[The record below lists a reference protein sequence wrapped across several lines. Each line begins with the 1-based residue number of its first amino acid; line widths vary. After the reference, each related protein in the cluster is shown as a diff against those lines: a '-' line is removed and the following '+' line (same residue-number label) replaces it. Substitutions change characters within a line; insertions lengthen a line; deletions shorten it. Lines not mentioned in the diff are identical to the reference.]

1 MGRRCYIAAMSSAAI
16 PSLPAEEQLAQLERG
31 VVDLVSREDLLG
43 RLKESVAKGRPLRI
57 KAGFDPTRPDLHLG
71 HAVLMA
77 KMRQFQALGHEVVFV
92 VGDFT
97 ASIGDPSGK
106 SKTRPALSREEIDA
120 GAKSYAEQA
129 FKILARDKTRIEHN
143 DTWLGGM
150 KFADVVRL
158 AGKYTLARMMERQ
171 DFKMRWERGDAISI
185 HELLYPL
192 AQAQDSVHLVADV
205 ELGGTDQ
212 LFNLMVGRDLMKE
225 NGQRPQIV
233 MTTPIL
239 EGLTAHADETGKI
252 VGDKM
257 SKSLDNYVGLTE
269 PASEQVGKLMS
280 ISDPVLW
287 RYVELL
293 GPIISDVPNDAWNK
307 ADPRGMKL
315 MFAEAIARAF
325 HGADEAKKAREGW
338 EKQFSRK
345 ERPDEIPEVR
355 IEGSEP
361 VTIVR
366 ALVVSGLAASNGEAR
381 RKLGEGA
388 VKLDGETTLKDDKHV
403 LVAGRHV
410 LKLGRKWVAVIV

>member
-1 MGRRCYIAAMSSAAI
+1 MSTST
-16 PSLPAEEQLAQLERG
+16 EEQLVALSSG
-31 VVDLVSREDLLG
+31 VVDLVSREDLLA
-43 RLKESVAKGRPLRI
+43 RLEEGRPLRI

-77 KMRQFQALGHEVVFV
+77 KMRQFQELGHEVVFV

-106 SKTRPALSREEIDA
+106 SKTRPALTREEIDA

-129 FKILARDKTRIEHN
+129 FKILDRDKTRIEFN
-143 DTWLGGM
+143 DTWLGAM

-171 DFKMRWERGDAISI
+171 DFKARWERGDAISL

-192 AQAQDSVHLVADV
+192 AQAEDSVHLACDV

-239 EGLTAHADETGKI
+239 EGLSAQADENGGIK
-252 VGDKM
+252 GDKM
-257 SKSLDNYVGLTE
+257 SKSLDNYVGLNE

-280 ISDPVLW
+280 ISDPLLW

-293 GPIISDVPNDAWNK
+293 GPIIGDA
-307 ADPRGMKL
+307 AHTMLAGMKASPRDAKL
-315 MFAEAIARAF
+315 AFAEAIARAF
-325 HGADEAKKAREGW
+325 HGADEAKSARAGW
-338 EKQFSRK
+338 EKQFSRG
-345 ERPDEIPEVR
+345 ERPDESAMHVVEIAS
-355 IEGSEP
+355 GEP
-361 VTIVR
+361 ILVALVR
-366 ALVVSGLAASNGEAR
+366 AQLASSNSEAR
-381 RKLGEGA
+381 RKVEEGA
-388 VKLDGETTLKDDKHV
+388 VKLDGETAIRDAKHV
-403 LVAGRHV
+403 LPPGKHYV
-410 LKLGRKWVAVIV
+410 KLGRKWAAIVVK

>member
-1 MGRRCYIAAMSSAAI
+1 MSSGQVS
-16 PSLPAEEQLAQLERG
+16 SLSAEEQLAELERG
-31 VVDLVSREDLLG
+31 VMDLVSREDLLA
-43 RLKESVAKGRPLRI
+43 RLKESAASGRPLRI

-77 KMRQFQALGHEVVFV
+77 KMRQFQRLGHEVVFV

-106 SKTRPALSREEIDA
+106 SKTRPPLSREEIDA
-120 GAKSYAEQA
+120 GARSYAEQA
-129 FKILARDKTRIEHN
+129 FKILDRGKTRIEHN
-143 DTWLGGM
+143 DTWLGPM

-239 EGLTAHADETGKI
+239 EGLTAREETVDGKPTI

-269 PASEQVGKLMS
+269 AAGEQVGKLMS

-293 GPIISDVPNDAWNK
+293 GPIVDLDGHAWNRS
-307 ADPRGMKL
+307 DPRGEKL
-315 MFAEAIARAF
+315 LFAEAVARAF

-338 EKQFSRK
+338 EKQFTRK

-355 IEGSEP
+355 VDGGAEP

-366 ALVVSGLAASNGEAR
+366 ALVSSGLAGSNGEAR
-381 RKLGEGA
+381 RKLDEGA
-388 VKLDGETTLKDDKHV
+388 VKLDGETTLKDAKHV
-403 LVAGRHV
+403 LGAGRHV
-410 LKLGRKWVAVIV
+410 LKLGRKWATVIVG

>member
-1 MGRRCYIAAMSSAAI
+1 MSSPAPI
-16 PSLPAEEQLAQLERG
+16 PPEAQLAELEHG
-31 VVDLVSREDLLG
+31 VVDLVSREDLLS
-43 RLKESVAKGRPLRI
+43 RLKEGRPLRV

-77 KMRQFQALGHEVVFV
+77 KMRQFQQLGHEVVFI

-106 SKTRPALSREEIDA
+106 SKTRPPLSREEIEA

-129 FKILARDKTRIEHN
+129 FKILDRDRTRIEFN
-143 DTWLGGM
+143 DTWLGTM
-150 KFADVVRL
+150 RFADVVRL

-192 AQAQDSVHLVADV
+192 AQAQDSVFLSADV

-212 LFNLMVGRDLMKE
+212 LFNLMVGRDLMRE

-239 EGLTAHADETGKI
+239 EGLTAHADEKGQI

-280 ISDPVLW
+280 ISDPLLW
-287 RYVELL
+287 RYVTLL
-293 GPIISDVPNDAWNK
+293 GPILGGETTATLLAMK
-307 ADPRGMKL
+307 GAPREAKL
-315 MFAEAIARAF
+315 AFAEAIARAF
-325 HGADEAKKAREGW
+325 HGEGEARRARDGW

-355 IEGSEP
+355 VEP
-361 VTIVR
+361 GGEPLTIVR
-366 ALVVSGLAASNGEAR
+366 ALVVAGLAASNGEAR
-381 RKLGEGA
+381 RKIDEGA
-388 VKLDGETTLKDDKHV
+388 VKLEGETTIKDPKQV
-403 LVAGRHV
+403 LAAGRHV
-410 LKLGRKWVAVIV
+410 LKLGRKWAALIVG

>member
-1 MGRRCYIAAMSSAAI
+1 MSAV
-16 PSLPAEEQLAQLERG
+16 PTLPAEEQLAELTRG
-31 VVDLVSREDLLG
+31 VVDLVSKEDLLK
-43 RLKESVAKGRPLRI
+43 RLEESVAKGRPLRV

-77 KMRQFQALGHEVVFV
+77 KMRQFQELGHEVVFI

-106 SKTRPALSREEIDA
+106 SKTRPPLSREEIEA

-129 FKILARDKTRIEHN
+129 FKILDRTRTRIEFN
-143 DTWLGGM
+143 DQWLGSM

-171 DFKMRWERGDAISI
+171 DFKLRWERGDAISI

-192 AQAQDSVHLVADV
+192 AQAQDSVHLNADV

-239 EGLTAHADETGKI
+239 EGLTAREEIVDGKPTI

-269 PASEQVGKLMS
+269 PAQEQVGKLMS

-293 GPIISDVPNDAWNK
+293 GPIVGAETSAQLLAMK
-307 ADPRGMKL
+307 SDPRGAKL
-315 MFAEAIARAF
+315 AFAESIARAF
-325 HGADEAKKAREGW
+325 HGEGEAKKAREAW

-345 ERPDEIPEVR
+345 ERPDEIPEVKV
-355 IEGSEP
+355 EAGAEP
-361 VTIVR
+361 VTIIK
-366 ALVVSGLAASNGEAR
+366 ALVAAGLAASNGEAR
-381 RKLGEGA
+381 RKLEEGA
-388 VKLDGETTLKDDKHV
+388 VKLDGETTIKDGKHV
-403 LVAGRHV
+403 LAPGKHV
-410 LKLGRKWVAVIV
+410 LKLGRKWAAVLVG

>member
-1 MGRRCYIAAMSSAAI
+1 
-16 PSLPAEEQLAQLERG
+16 
-31 VVDLVSREDLLG
+31 
-43 RLKESVAKGRPLRI
+43 
-57 KAGFDPTRPDLHLG
+57 
-71 HAVLMA
+71 
-77 KMRQFQALGHEVVFV
+77 
-92 VGDFT
+92 
-97 ASIGDPSGK
+97 
-106 SKTRPALSREEIDA
+106 
-120 GAKSYAEQA
+120 
-129 FKILARDKTRIEHN
+129 
-143 DTWLGGM
+143 M

-225 NGQRPQIV
+225 HGQRPQIV

-239 EGLTAHADETGKI
+239 EGLTAQADESGKI
-252 VGDKM
+252 IGDKM

-269 PASEQVGKLMS
+269 PAGEQVGKLMS

-293 GPIISDVPNDAWNK
+293 GPIIDLDAHAWNK
-307 ADPRGMKL
+307 ADPRQEKL
-315 MFAEAIARAF
+315 RFAEAIARAF
-325 HGADEAKKAREGW
+325 HGAEEAKKARDGW

-355 IEGSEP
+355 VESTGEP
-361 VTIVR
+361 LTILK
-366 ALVVSGLAASNGEAR
+366 ALVAAGLASSNGEAR
-381 RKLGEGA
+381 RKLDEGA
-388 VKLDGETTLKDDKHV
+388 VKLDGETTLKDPKLV
-403 LVAGRHV
+403 LGTGRHV
-410 LKLGRKWVAVIV
+410 LKLGRKWAAVVVG

>member
-1 MGRRCYIAAMSSAAI
+1 MSSRSA
-16 PSLPAEEQLAQLERG
+16 SEQLALLERG
-31 VVDLVSREDLLG
+31 VVDLVSREDLQK
-43 RLKESVAKGRPLRI
+43 RLEESVQKGRPLRV

-77 KMRQFQALGHEVVFV
+77 KMRQFQELGHEVVFI

-106 SKTRPALSREEIDA
+106 SKTRPPLSREEIEA

-129 FKILARDKTRIEHN
+129 FKILDRAKTRIEHN
-143 DTWLGGM
+143 DRWLGPM

-239 EGLTAHADETGKI
+239 EGLTAREEIVDGKPAI

-280 ISDPVLW
+280 ISDPVLF
-287 RYVELL
+287 RYVQLL
-293 GPIISDVPNDAWNK
+293 GPIVGEQESARLSAMK
-307 ADPRGMKL
+307 SAPREAKL
-315 MFAEAIARAF
+315 AFAEAIARAF
-325 HGADEAKKAREGW
+325 HGPDEAKKAREAW

-355 IEGSEP
+355 VEGGEP
-361 VTIVR
+361 VTIVK

-381 RKLGEGA
+381 RKLEEGA
-388 VKLDGETTLKDDKHV
+388 VKLDGETTLKDPKQV
-403 LVAGRHV
+403 LATGKHV
-410 LKLGRKWVAVIV
+410 LKLGRKWAAVIVL

>member
-1 MGRRCYIAAMSSAAI
+1 M
-16 PSLPAEEQLAQLERG
+16 LPAEEQLAELERG
-31 VVDLVSREDLLG
+31 VVDLVSREDLLA
-43 RLKESVAKGRPLRI
+43 RLKEGRPLRI

-77 KMRQFQALGHEVVFV
+77 KMRQFQALGHDVVFV

-106 SKTRPALSREEIDA
+106 SKTRPPLSREEIDA

-129 FKILARDKTRIEHN
+129 FKILDRDRTRIEFN
-143 DTWLGGM
+143 DRWLGAM

-225 NGQRPQIV
+225 NGQRPQVV

-239 EGLTAHADETGKI
+239 EGLTAREENGVI

-287 RYVELL
+287 RYSLL
-293 GPIISDVPNDAWNK
+293 LAPIVGPEASFGNLYAHHAHKPRDA
-307 ADPRGMKL
+307 KL
-315 MFAEAIARAF
+315 IFAEAIARAF
-325 HGADEAKKAREGW
+325 HGPDEAKKARDAW

-355 IEGSEP
+355 IDASEP
-361 VTIVR
+361 VTIVK
-366 ALVVSGLAASNGEAR
+366 ALVVSALASSNGEAR
-381 RKLGEGA
+381 RKLDEGA
-388 VKLDGETTLKDDKHV
+388 VKLDGETTIKDAKQV
-403 LVAGRHV
+403 LAPGRHV
-410 LKLGRKWVAVIV
+410 LKLGRKWAAIVVE

>member
-1 MGRRCYIAAMSSAAI
+1 MNAS
-16 PSLPAEEQLAQLERG
+16 PEEQFRELNVG
-31 VVDLVSREDLLG
+31 VEDFVSPEDLLA
-43 RLKESVAKGRPLRI
+43 RLKEGRPLRI

-77 KMRQFQALGHEVVFV
+77 KMRQFQDFGHEVVFV

-106 SKTRPALSREEIDA
+106 SKTRPPLSREEIDA

-129 FKILARDKTRIEHN
+129 FKILDRDRTRIEFN
-143 DTWLGGM
+143 DRWLGAM

-171 DFKMRWERGDAISI
+171 DFKARWQRGDAISI

-239 EGLTAHADETGKI
+239 EGLTAHADEHGKI

-280 ISDPVLW
+280 ISDPLLW

-293 GPIISDVPNDAWNK
+293 GPIVG
-307 ADPRGMKL
+307 ADTSVTLAGMKSAPREAKL
-315 MFAEAIARAF
+315 AFAEAVARAF
-325 HGADEAKKAREGW
+325 HGADEAKKARDAW

-345 ERPDEIPEVR
+345 ERPDEIPETWV
-355 IEGSEP
+355 EGGDG
-361 VTIVR
+361 VTIVK
-366 ALVVSGLAASNGEAR
+366 ALVVSALASSNGEAR
-381 RKLGEGA
+381 RKLDEGA
-388 VKLDGETTLKDDKHV
+388 VKLDGETTIKDAKH
-403 LVAGRHV
+403 LLGPGRHV
-410 LKLGRKWVAVIV
+410 LKLGRKWAAVSVG